1 MKKLLTLT
9 LVGMFALLAFAS
21 CKSSS
26 GGHCDAYGSV
36 NQVNQS
42 DVASK

>member
-9 LVGMFALLAFAS
+9 LVGFAVALVMAS

-26 GGHCDAYGSV
+26 GGHCDAYGSLD
-36 NQVNQS
+36 QTTKS

>member
-9 LVGMFALLAFAS
+9 LVGMTVLLVLVS

-26 GGHCDAYGSV
+26 GRHCDAYGSLD
-36 NQVNQS
+36 QDTKC